1 MWLQLVGM
9 IFGANQRTIPM
20 NPRIGKWEGSREE
33 RVLGLKIEQ
42 TKKKKKLGIKVK
54 LKRKEK
60 KTESSQ
66 LFSFA
71 FLIN

>member
-42 TKKKKKLGIKVK
+42 TKKIRNQSEIKKKG
-54 LKRKEK
+54 K
-60 KTESSQ
+60 KNREFSTFF
-66 LFSFA
+66 LF
-71 FLIN
+71 

>member
-42 TKKKKKLGIKVK
+42 TKKIRNQSEIKKKG
-54 LKRKEK
+54 K
-60 KTESSQ
+60 KNRE
-66 LFSFA
+66 FSTF
-71 FLIN
+71 FFCFSN